1 MRRVFAALGAVHGVG
16 VGVLEFVEL
25 VEVVG
30 DVLVVVPDLDDLVPV
45 PPLRCPLPARR
56 EGLL

>member
-1 MRRVFAALGAVHGVG
+1 VHGDG